1 MCITLFHFLK
11 LATQQFHT
19 LKKFFTQ
26 FSSENFTKISPKP
39 FNFCVKISFDCEKT
53 VKKLFELNCSG
64 DLFSRTFFFFTL
76 VFLCLHYFLEDASKA
91 RTYGISKLKLNRNVK
106 SARIISG

>member
-53 VKKLFELNCSG
+53 VKKLFELGILGEKTEC
-64 DLFSRTFFFFTL
+64 
-76 VFLCLHYFLEDASKA
+76 VFGK
-91 RTYGISKLKLNRNVK
+91 K
-106 SARIISG
+106 

>member
-53 VKKLFELNCSG
+53 VKKLFELSILG
-64 DLFSRTFFFFTL
+64 EKTES
-76 VFLCLHYFLEDASKA
+76 VFGK
-91 RTYGISKLKLNRNVK
+91 K
-106 SARIISG
+106 